1 MPIFDILKV
10 IVPIILVALIGFIF
24 GKFRKPNL
32 KTFADY
38 IIYISSPALAL
49 AHLSMQR
56 MKLGEISTLALSAVL
71 VILGTGIITYLFFK
85 ITKIQAPTGLFLPIM
100 FMNSGFIGYPLA
112 LFAFGGAG
120 LNKAIIYDI
129 TNGILIFT
137 VGIYLVSRGKD
148 RWQVLKLPFIYA
160 AALGIIL
167 SLTGVRISQPV
178 YSAIYLLG
186 GTTIPIALFMLGCR
200 LANMRI
206 VSWKLPILASILR
219 LGIGLLLGLLAVF
232 IFRLQGLTANIVILI
247 SSLSA
252 AVTCIALAEEYDC
265 EPELVASTIA
275 LSTIL
280 SLITIVALLFWL
292 VQG

>member
-1 MPIFDILKV
+1 MPVFDILKV
-10 IVPIILVALIGFIF
+10 IIPIILVTLIGFVF
-24 GKFRKPNL
+24 GKFRKPDL

-56 MKLGEISTLALSAVL
+56 MKLGEMSFIALSAIL
-71 VILGTGIITYLFFK
+71 VILGTGIIAYIFFK
-85 ITKIQAPTGLFLPIM
+85 TTRIKAPTGIFLPIM

-120 LNKAIIYDI
+120 LNKAIIFDI

-137 VGIYLVSRGKD
+137 VGIYLVSRGTD
-148 RWQVLKLPFIYA
+148 RWQVLKLPFVYA

-200 LANMRI
+200 LANMKI
-206 VSWKLPILASILR
+206 VSWKLPLIASFIR
-219 LGIGLLLGLLAVF
+219 IAIGLLLGLIAVF
-232 IFRLQGLTANIVILI
+232 VFRLKGLTANIVILI
-247 SSLSA
+247 SSLSS
-252 AVTCIALAEEYDC
+252 AVTCVALAEEYDC

-280 SLITIVALLFWL
+280 SLIAIVALLFWM
-292 VQG
+292 VHG